1 MSVVRDLT
9 LVHVSIAHSATFR
22 DAARELAASG
32 LPAIAVVDADGRVQG
47 VFTQDAELRGLFPGY
62 LGELRHTAFLGDDD
76 EALAE
81 RARAVRD
88 EPVRKHL
95 TPAPVL
101 DADHSRTHAAELFLH
116 SGLGALPVVDGGTY
130 VGMLDQRALC
140 GVADDLLTQ

>member
-1 MSVVRDLT
+1 MAVVRDLA
-9 LVHVSIAHSATFR
+9 LVDASVRHDATFR
-22 DAARELAASG
+22 DAARELAGSG
-32 LPAIAVVDADGRVQG
+32 LSAIAVLDADGSVQG

-76 EALAE
+76 EGLAE

-101 DADHSRTHAAELFLH
+101 EAEHSRTHAAELFLH
-116 SGLGALPVVDGGTY
+116 SGLAALPVVSGGRY
-130 VGMLDQRALC
+130 MGMLDQRTLC
-140 GVADDLLTQ
+140 DVADDLLAR